1 MGAGGEGDFG
11 GAAAENRDRNDIATG
26 FTVLD
31 LSSDGNLNECL
42 ACFGGDKLTLTC
54 RTIKSQLTC
63 GQSPPDSPPSMICS

>member
-54 RTIKSQLTC
+54 RTIKLGLEESLGLPLLVSRQ
-63 GQSPPDSPPSMICS
+63 GS